1 MRIAFDHQAFCLQ
14 KTGGISR
21 YFCHLAEQL
30 QQTTQADEIG
40 VFAPLYRNQY
50 LRELANN
57 LVHGYS
63 VKDYPVKTGG
73 LLVKANGW
81 LAKPQISGWK
91 PDIVHETYFSQSGS
105 APKACPVV
113 LTVFDMIPELEA
125 IASQVKPRATTDQ
138 TSEFALAKRAAVQR
152 ADHIICISEHT
163 RSDLLKLYQ
172 VPEKKVSVVYLG
184 CEAANEQSAATNTTI
199 NTSSDIKSTEAISID
214 TSINTSTKDNTS
226 RSRQSR
232 PYLLYVGLRDG
243 YKNFEQLLR
252 AIAQAPALL
261 AEFEVLAFGGGAFT
275 TTEQQIISTLG
286 FKPTQVRQQ
295 AGDDTALIAAYQ
307 NAAAFVYPSAYEGF
321 GLPPLEAMAR
331 NCPVISSNTSSMPE
345 VIGSAGEYFDPQSID
360 NISQAIEAVVFS
372 KDRTQELI
380 KLGRERVKRF
390 TWQSCAQETRA
401 IYQSVLNASSPTRM
415 Q

>member
-21 YFCHLAEQL
+21 YYCRLAEQL
-30 QQTTQADEIG
+30 EQTKLADDVGI
-40 VFAPLYRNQY
+40 FAPLYRNQY
-50 LRELANN
+50 LRELPNR

-63 VKDYPVKTGG
+63 VNDYPAKTAG

-81 LAKPQISGWK
+81 LAKPQIKGWK
-91 PDIVHETYFSQSGS
+91 PDLVHETYFSQNSS

-125 IASQVKPRATTDQ
+125 IASQEKLGTTIDQ
-138 TSEFALAKRAAVQR
+138 TAELASAKRVAVQR

-163 RSDLLKLYQ
+163 RGDLLKLYQ
-172 VPEKKVSVVYLG
+172 VSEKKVSVVYLG
-184 CEAANEQSAATNTTI
+184 CEAANEQSAAANSTI
-199 NTSSDIKSTEAISID
+199 NARSDIKSTEAISID
-214 TSINTSTKDNTS
+214 TSTNTSTKHDTS
-226 RSRQSR
+226 RSIQSR
-232 PYLLYVGLRDG
+232 PYLLYVGLREG

-261 AEFEVLAFGGGAFT
+261 AEFEVLAFGGGALT
-275 TTEQQIISTLG
+275 TAEQQIISTLG

-295 AGDDTALIAAYQ
+295 EGNDTALNEAYQ

-360 NISQAIEAVVFS
+360 SISHAIEAVVFS

-401 IYQSVLNASSPTRM
+401 IYQAVLNASSSTRM

>member
-21 YFCHLAEQL
+21 YFCRLAEQL
-30 QQTTQADEIG
+30 QQTAQADEIG

-50 LRELANN
+50 LRGLAKD

-63 VKDYPVKTGG
+63 VKDYPAKTAG

-81 LAKPQISGWK
+81 LAKQQIKGWK
-91 PDIVHETYFSQSGS
+91 PDLVHETYFSQNSS
-105 APKACPVV
+105 APKDCPVV

-125 IASQVKPRATTDQ
+125 IASQAKPRTTTDQ
-138 TSEFALAKRAAVQR
+138 TAEFASAKRVAVQR

-163 RSDLLKLYQ
+163 RGDLLKLYE

-184 CEAANEQSAATNTTI
+184 CEAANEQSAVANTTTNT
-199 NTSSDIKSTEAISID
+199 SGDIKSIEATSID
-214 TSINTSTKDNTS
+214 TGTNTSTKDDTS

-232 PYLLYVGLRDG
+232 PYLLYVGLREG

-275 TTEQQIISTLG
+275 TAEQQLISTLG

-295 AGDDTALIAAYQ
+295 AGDDTALNAAYQ
-307 NAAAFVYPSAYEGF
+307 KAAAFVYPSAYEGF

-331 NCPVISSNTSSMPE
+331 NCPIISSNTSSMPE
-345 VIGSAGEYFDPQSID
+345 VIGSAGEYFDPQSLD
-360 NISQAIEAVVFS
+360 SISHAIEAVVFS

-380 KLGRERVKRF
+380 NLGRQRVKRF

-401 IYQSVLNASSPTRM
+401 IYQAVLNASSSTRM

>member
-21 YFCHLAEQL
+21 YFCRLAEQL
-30 QQTTQADEIG
+30 QQTAQVDDVGI
-40 VFAPLYRNQY
+40 FAPLYRNQY
-50 LRELANN
+50 LREVPNN

-63 VKDYPVKTGG
+63 VKDYPAKTAG

-81 LAKPQISGWK
+81 LAKPQITGWK
-91 PDIVHETYFSQSGS
+91 PDLVHETYFSQNSS
-105 APKACPVV
+105 APKGCPVV

-125 IASQVKPRATTDQ
+125 IASQAKPRTTTDQ
-138 TSEFALAKRAAVQR
+138 TAEFASAKRVAVQR

-163 RSDLLKLYQ
+163 RGDLLKLYE
-172 VPEKKVSVVYLG
+172 VSENKVSVVHLG
-184 CEAANEQSAATNTTI
+184 CEAANEQSAAN
-199 NTSSDIKSTEAISID
+199 SIGRD
-214 TSINTSTKDNTS
+214 TSTNIRTDIRTNADESAAN
-226 RSRQSR
+226 QIR
-232 PYLLYVGLRDG
+232 PFLLYVGLREG

-252 AIAQAPALL
+252 AIAQAPRLL
-261 AEFEVLAFGGGAFT
+261 AEFDVLAFGGGPFT
-275 TTEQQIISTLG
+275 ASEQNLILRLG
-286 FKPTQVRQQ
+286 FKPNQVRQQ
-295 AGDDTALIAAYQ
+295 AGDDTALNEAYQ
-307 NAAAFVYPSAYEGF
+307 NAGAFVYPSAYEGF
-321 GLPPLEAMAR
+321 GLPPLEAMAK

-345 VIGSAGEYFDPQSID
+345 VIASAGEYFDPQSLD
-360 NISQAIEAVVFS
+360 SISTAIEAVVFS

-401 IYQSVLNASSPTRM
+401 IYQAVLNASSSARM

>member
-21 YFCHLAEQL
+21 YFCRLAEQL
-30 QQTTQADEIG
+30 EQTKQADDVG

-50 LRELANN
+50 LRELSKN

-63 VKDYPVKTGG
+63 VKDYPAKTAG
-73 LLVKANGW
+73 LLVRANGW
-81 LAKPQISGWK
+81 LARSKIKGWK
-91 PDIVHETYFSQSGS
+91 PDLVHETYFSITRL
-105 APKACPVV
+105 APASCPVV
-113 LTVFDMIPELEA
+113 LTVFDMIPELGVTATHAKSRTA
-125 IASQVKPRATTDQ
+125 IPQASELDST
-138 TSEFALAKRAAVQR
+138 KRTAMQR

-172 VPEKKVSVVYLG
+172 VPAQKVSVVYLG
-184 CEAANEQSAATNTTI
+184 CDPATVQNAAANSTT
-199 NTSSDIKSTEAISID
+199 
-214 TSINTSTKDNTS
+214 
-226 RSRQSR
+226 QSR
-232 PYLLYVGLRDG
+232 PYLLYVGLREG

-275 TTEQQIISTLG
+275 TAEQQIISTLG

-295 AGDDTALIAAYQ
+295 AGDDTALNAAYQ

-345 VIGSAGEYFDPQSID
+345 VIGSAGEYFDPQSLES
-360 NISQAIEAVVFS
+360 ISAAIEAVVFS
-372 KDRTQELI
+372 QDRTQELI

-401 IYQSVLNASSPTRM
+401 IYQAVLNASSATRM

>member
-21 YFCHLAEQL
+21 YFCRLAEQL
-30 QQTTQADEIG
+30 EQTKQADDVG

-50 LRELANN
+50 LRELSKN

-63 VKDYPVKTGG
+63 VKDYPAKTAG

-81 LAKPQISGWK
+81 LAKSQIKGWK
-91 PDIVHETYFSQSGS
+91 PDLVHETYFSLKGS

-125 IASQVKPRATTDQ
+125 IASQEKQDTGLTQRLELDST
-138 TSEFALAKRAAVQR
+138 KRAAVQR

-163 RSDLLKLYQ
+163 RGDLLKLYQ

-184 CEAANEQSAATNTTI
+184 CEAVNEQSAAANMTFNTKI
-199 NTSSDIKSTEAISID
+199 DITSTEATSID
-214 TSINTSTKDNTS
+214 TSTTTLSKDDIS
-226 RSRQSR
+226 RTRQSR
-232 PYLLYVGLRDG
+232 PYLLYVGLREG
-243 YKNFEQLLR
+243 YKNFEHLLR
-252 AIAQAPALL
+252 AIAQAPALI
-261 AEFEVLAFGGGAFT
+261 AEFDVLAFGGGIFT
-275 TTEQQIISTLG
+275 ASEHTLIARLG
-286 FKPTQVRQQ
+286 FKSNQVRQRT
-295 AGDDTALIAAYQ
+295 GDDQALNEAYQ

-321 GLPPLEAMAR
+321 GLPPLEAMAK

-360 NISQAIEAVVFS
+360 SISHAIEVVVFS
-372 KDRTQELI
+372 KDRAQELI
-380 KLGRERVKRF
+380 KLGQERIKLF

-401 IYQSVLNASSPTRM
+401 IYQAVLNASSSKRM

>member
-21 YFCHLAEQL
+21 YFCRLAEQL
-30 QQTTQADEIG
+30 EQTKPADDVG

-50 LRELANN
+50 LRELSKN

-63 VKDYPVKTGG
+63 VKDYPAKTAG

-81 LAKPQISGWK
+81 LAKSQIKGWK
-91 PDIVHETYFSQSGS
+91 PDVVHETYFSQNGS

-125 IASQVKPRATTDQ
+125 IASQAKLGTTTDQ
-138 TSEFALAKRAAVQR
+138 TAEFASAKRVAVQR

-163 RSDLLKLYQ
+163 RGDLLKLYQ
-172 VPEKKVSVVYLG
+172 VSEKKVSVVYLG
-184 CEAANEQSAATNTTI
+184 CESANEQSAAANTT
-199 NTSSDIKSTEAISID
+199 T
-214 TSINTSTKDNTS
+214 NTSTKHDTS
-226 RSRQSR
+226 RTRQSR
-232 PYLLYVGLRDG
+232 PYLLYVGLREG

-261 AEFEVLAFGGGAFT
+261 AEFEVLAFGGGALT

-295 AGDDTALIAAYQ
+295 AGDDTALNEAYQ

-345 VIGSAGEYFDPQSID
+345 VIGSAGEYFDPQSIYS
-360 NISQAIEAVVFS
+360 ISHAIEAVVFS

-401 IYQSVLNASSPTRM
+401 IYQTVLNASSSTRM

>member
-21 YFCHLAEQL
+21 YFCRLAEQL
-30 QQTTQADEIG
+30 KQTTQADQIG

-50 LRELANN
+50 LRERANN

-63 VKDYPVKTGG
+63 VKDYPAKTAG

-81 LAKPQISGWK
+81 LAKQQIKGWK
-91 PDIVHETYFSQSGS
+91 PDLVHETYFSQNGS

-125 IASQVKPRATTDQ
+125 IASQAKLGTGLTQRLELDST
-138 TSEFALAKRAAVQR
+138 KRAAVQR
-152 ADHIICISEHT
+152 ADHIICISQHT
-163 RSDLLKLYQ
+163 RSDLLTLYQ
-172 VPEKKVSVVYLG
+172 VPEQKVSVVYLG
-184 CEAANEQSAATNTTI
+184 CEAANEQSAAANTPI
-199 NTSSDIKSTEAISID
+199 NTSSDTKSTEATSID
-214 TSINTSTKDNTS
+214 TSTNTSTKDDTS

-232 PYLLYVGLRDG
+232 PYLLYVGLREG

-275 TTEQQIISTLG
+275 TAEQQIISTLG

-295 AGDDTALIAAYQ
+295 AGDDTALNAAYQ

-345 VIGSAGEYFDPQSID
+345 VIGSAGEYFDPQSIE

-372 KDRTQELI
+372 EDRTQELI

-401 IYQSVLNASSPTRM
+401 IYQSVLNASSSTRM

>member
-14 KTGGISR
+14 KIGGISR
-21 YFCHLAEQL
+21 YFCRLAEQL
-30 QQTTQADEIG
+30 EQTKPADDVG

-50 LRELANN
+50 LRELSKNV
-57 LVHGYS
+57 VHGYS
-63 VKDYPVKTGG
+63 VNDYPAKTAG

-81 LAKPQISGWK
+81 LAKPQIKGWK
-91 PDIVHETYFSQSGS
+91 PDVVHETYFSQNGS

-125 IASQVKPRATTDQ
+125 IASQAKLGTTTDQ
-138 TSEFALAKRAAVQR
+138 TAEFASAKRVAVQR

-163 RSDLLKLYQ
+163 RGDLLKLYQ

-184 CEAANEQSAATNTTI
+184 CEAVNEQSDAANTTI
-199 NTSSDIKSTEAISID
+199 NARRDIKSTEATSID
-214 TSINTSTKDNTS
+214 TSTNTSTKHDTS
-226 RSRQSR
+226 RTIQSR
-232 PYLLYVGLRDG
+232 PYLLYVGLREG

-261 AEFEVLAFGGGAFT
+261 AEFEVLAFGGGALT
-275 TTEQQIISTLG
+275 TAEQQIISTLG

-295 AGDDTALIAAYQ
+295 AGNDIALNEAYQ

-360 NISQAIEAVVFS
+360 SISHAIEAVVFS

>member
-21 YFCHLAEQL
+21 YYCRLAEQL
-30 QQTTQADEIG
+30 EQTKLADDVGI
-40 VFAPLYRNQY
+40 FAPLYRNQY
-50 LRELANN
+50 LRELPNR

-63 VKDYPVKTGG
+63 VNDYPAKTAG

-81 LAKPQISGWK
+81 LAKPQIKGWK
-91 PDIVHETYFSQSGS
+91 PDLVHETYFSQNSS

-125 IASQVKPRATTDQ
+125 IASQEKLGTTIDQ
-138 TSEFALAKRAAVQR
+138 TAELASAKRVAVQR

-163 RSDLLKLYQ
+163 RGDLLKLYQ
-172 VPEKKVSVVYLG
+172 VSEKKVSVVYLG
-184 CEAANEQSAATNTTI
+184 CEAANEQSAADNSTLNAR
-199 NTSSDIKSTEAISID
+199 SDIKSTEAISID
-214 TSINTSTKDNTS
+214 TSTNTSTKHDTS
-226 RSRQSR
+226 RSIQSR
-232 PYLLYVGLRDG
+232 PYLLYVGLREG

-261 AEFEVLAFGGGAFT
+261 AEFEVLAFGGGALT
-275 TTEQQIISTLG
+275 TAEQQIISTLG

-295 AGDDTALIAAYQ
+295 EGNDTALNEAYQ

-360 NISQAIEAVVFS
+360 SISHAIEAVVFS

-401 IYQSVLNASSPTRM
+401 IYQAVLNASSSTRM